1 MLAPAS
7 SSRQDQPRPA
17 GRLERALRWL
27 FFWLVVRPVVLIG
40 LGLNVRHRERLP
52 SGGPA
57 IVVANHNSHL
67 DTMVLMTLLPSH
79 LLPKVHPVAAADY
92 FLRTR
97 LLAWF
102 ALRIVGI
109 IPIERRPAAPA
120 GAKPSTPAEAEA
132 VALAEAE
139 PAALA
144 EAEPVALAEAE
155 PAAPARAEPAA
166 MGQRPPDAL
175 TGVAAALERGDVVIL
190 FPEGS
195 RGEPERLSEFKSGV
209 ARLAERFPEIPVIPI
224 FLHGLGKALPRG
236 SALPVPFFCDVF
248 VGGPVPWCGDRKAFV
263 EQLRERMQQLAAEG
277 HLAAWV

>member
-1 MLAPAS
+1 MS
-7 SSRQDQPRPA
+7 
-17 GRLERALRWL
+17 RLEKILGRGSVPRQRERTPDRILRWL
-27 FFWLVVRPVVLIG
+27 FFWLVVRPVVLVG

-52 SGGPA
+52 AGGPA

-79 LLPKVHPVAAADY
+79 LLPWVHPVAAADY
-92 FLRTR
+92 FLRNR

-120 GAKPSTPAEAEA
+120 SAPREPPA
-132 VALAEAE
+132 
-139 PAALA
+139 
-144 EAEPVALAEAE
+144 
-155 PAAPARAEPAA
+155 PAAPR
-166 MGQRPPDAL
+166 PDAL
-175 TGVAAALERGDVVIL
+175 AAVAAALERGAIVIL

-209 ARLAERFPEIPVIPI
+209 ARLAERFPAVPVVPV

-248 VGGPVPWCGDRKAFV
+248 VGEPVPWCGDRKTYV
-263 EQLRERMQQLAAEG
+263 EELRRSMQALAAEG
-277 HLAAWV
+277 QLADWL